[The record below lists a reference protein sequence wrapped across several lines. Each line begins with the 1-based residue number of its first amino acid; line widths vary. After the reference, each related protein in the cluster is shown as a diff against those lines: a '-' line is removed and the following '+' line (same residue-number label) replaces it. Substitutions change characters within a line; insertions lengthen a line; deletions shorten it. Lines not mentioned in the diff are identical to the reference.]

1 MKIALIGAT
10 GFVGSAI
17 LKEALS
23 RDHQVTAILRH
34 PEKLT
39 VKDPDLMVVKGDIMD
54 TERLAFLLKGHDIVI
69 SAYNPGWTNPD
80 IYNEFLK
87 GSQSVQQAVKKSGV
101 KRYLVMGGAGSLFIA
116 PGKQL
121 VDTREFPEIFKGGAS
136 AARDYLNTLKKE
148 DQLEWT
154 FLSPAIEMNPALPH
168 KRTGRYRVGAD
179 EPVFDDNKKSAI
191 SVEDVAVAAMDEAEH
206 PGHIRKRFTV
216 AW

>member
-39 VKDPDLMVVKGDIMD
+39 VKDPDLTVVKGDIMD
-54 TERLAFLLKGHDIVI
+54 TEQLASLLKGHDIVI

-87 GSQSVQQAVKKSGV
+87 GSQSVQQAVKKSG
-101 KRYLVMGGAGSLFIA
+101 
-116 PGKQL
+116 
-121 VDTREFPEIFKGGAS
+121 
-136 AARDYLNTLKKE
+136 
-148 DQLEWT
+148 
-154 FLSPAIEMNPALPH
+154 
-168 KRTGRYRVGAD
+168 
-179 EPVFDDNKKSAI
+179 
-191 SVEDVAVAAMDEAEH
+191 
-206 PGHIRKRFTV
+206 
-216 AW
+216 